1 MAYLLFVDESGHDR
15 RESPYEV
22 LAGVAIEDARTWDLI
37 RAIHDAETEA
47 FGCRISLREREL
59 KGKELLKRKTFK
71 LARQGPPI
79 HPNERTEFARGCL
92 TTSTPTRRQLTALGQ
107 AKLAFVEAVFDLCER
122 HGAHTF
128 ASIVDPAVPRPAH
141 GVLRRDYASLFERYF
156 DFLGEQAGQPQGL
169 VIFDELERSRSHV
182 LIEQMDEYFERS
194 EAGSG
199 RSARILPEPL
209 FVHSDLSTLVQVADL
224 VAYLVSW
231 AVRVDGLDQP
241 ARGELRALGERVYR
255 LRHHERNSPDD
266 HGSFVMIDAL

>member
-1 MAYLLFVDESGHDR
+1 MGRNVVSQQASNMAISCSSIPTGRSCVFRSHP
-15 RESPYEV
+15 REALSSHRNGFEV
-22 LAGVAIEDARTWDLI
+22 FNHI
-37 RAIHDAETEA
+37 
-47 FGCRISLREREL
+47 C
-59 KGKELLKRKTFK
+59 
-71 LARQGPPI
+71 Q
-79 HPNERTEFARGCL
+79 
-92 TTSTPTRRQLTALGQ
+92 
-107 AKLAFVEAVFDLCER
+107 
-122 HGAHTF
+122 
-128 ASIVDPAVPRPAH
+128 
-141 GVLRRDYASLFERYF
+141 LRRDYASLFERYF

-194 EAGSG
+194 EAGRG

-241 ARGELRALGERVYR
+241 ARGELRALGDRVYR
-255 LRHHERNSPDD
+255 LRHHERNTPGD

>member
-37 RAIHDAETEA
+37 RAIHDAEVEA

-71 LARQGPPI
+71 LARQDSPLQAS
-79 HPNERTEFARGCL
+79 ERTALTRQCL
-92 TTSTPTRRQLTALGQ
+92 ATSTPTRRQLTALGQ
-107 AKLAFVEAVFDLCER
+107 AKIAFVDAVFDLCER

-128 ASIVDPAVPRPAH
+128 ASIVDPSIPRPEH
-141 GVLRRDYASLFERYF
+141 GVLRRDYASLFEGYF

-169 VIFDELERSRSHV
+169 VIFDELERSRSHI

-194 EAGSG
+194 ATGRG

-231 AVRVDGLDQP
+231 AVRLDGLHRP

-255 LRHHERNSPDD
+255 LRHHERNTPDD
-266 HGSFVMIDAL
+266 PGSFVIVDAL